1 MIYETARLQRQLFPI
16 PRTVQISCVDKALL
30 GPPVAWVN
38 RFFFLTFLL
47 PRVLLVELVRL
58 KVHHIA
64 SKLTGAWEAEDLQAA
79 MLGSSIF
86 I

>member
-1 MIYETARLQRQLFPI
+1 MIYEIARLQRQLSPI

-30 GPPVAWVN
+30 CPLVAWVV
-38 RFFFLTFLL
+38 FLFLTFLL

-58 KVHHIA
+58 RVHHIA
-64 SKLTGAWEAEDLQAA
+64 SKLTGAWEGA
-79 MLGSSIF
+79 MLDSSIF